1 MNQYLNKFAYKNAAT
16 EDLWESLSAASG
28 KPVDMVMSTWTKKMG
43 YPVLTVTAKQ
53 VCISVIVSISEI
65 YVNISNSQEG
75 TSRHVTISQAK
86 FCADGCDEP
95 YKDYEWMIPVTIA
108 TKKNQSAHSF
118 LLDSKQATVTIDN
131 VDPSDWVKV
140 R

>member
-53 VCISVIVSISEI
+53 VCISVIIIISEI
-65 YVNISNSQEG
+65 YLNISGGYQSTCYYL
-75 TSRHVTISQAK
+75 TSKIL
-86 FCADGCDEP
+86 C
-95 YKDYEWMIPVTIA
+95 
-108 TKKNQSAHSF
+108 
-118 LLDSKQATVTIDN
+118 
-131 VDPSDWVKV
+131 
-140 R
+140 